1 MPEILSVIQTI
12 VVLII
17 VIVLA
22 NISLKFAN
30 KFMLKQNKIIKVV
43 ERVSVNNN
51 SALSVVNIC
60 GSYYLMSLTGS
71 ENKILKELDKDEV
84 ESVLEMINKG
94 ESSVINNNLSLD
106 TYFKKLMKKV
116 IEYLGMRKRFE

>member
-1 MPEILSVIQTI
+1 MTNFFSVIQTI

-17 VIVLA
+17 VIALA

-30 KFMLKQNKIIKVV
+30 KYMLKQNKIIKVV

-60 GSYYLMSLTGS
+60 GNYYLMSLTGS
-71 ENKILKELDKDEV
+71 ENKILKELDKEEV
-84 ESVLEMINKG
+84 ESVIEMINKD
-94 ESSVINNNLSLD
+94 ESLVINNNFSID
-106 TYFKKLMKKV
+106 TYYKKLKQKV